1 MDPTISLLL
10 IGLLIAVSAF
20 FSTAELSVAASRP
33 VRLRQL
39 IDQGEGRAQTV
50 MDVQA
55 HPGDYFTAI
64 QIGQNSVAILA
75 GILGEGAFS
84 PVIQAVWRALP
95 VPPERAEAVGTLAS
109 FVLITSLFVLLSD
122 LFPKRLGMAAPERV
136 AMRVVAPMRVFLIVF
151 RPVVWFFSGL
161 TDSLFRLLG
170 LPQRRDDAITSGD
183 IRAMAEAGAQ
193 AGVLAASE
201 HQVIENVFE
210 LDTRTV
216 TSAMTSRERIV
227 CFSLD
232 DSESL
237 IRARVEQYPHS
248 TYLVCDG
255 DIDHV
260 VGCVESKHLL
270 SRVLKA
276 QPISL
281 RADGLIT
288 KVLVVPDRLTLSEVL
303 DQFRQTSE
311 DLAVIVNEYSL
322 VVGIITINDVMST
335 VMGGL
340 VASMDEEQ
348 IVQRDAHSW
357 LIDGITPI
365 PDVLRALNLDALPLQ
380 EDYDTLAGFLM
391 VMLRRIP
398 KRTDAVVWGGYR
410 FEVMD
415 VDSYKIDQVMV
426 TRLSQGDEGH
436 GGDGGGQDHIEAA
449 KRSM

>member
-1 MDPTISLLL
+1 MDPTVSF
-10 IGLLIAVSAF
+10 LLIAALIAISAF
-20 FSTAELSVAASRP
+20 FSTAELSVAASRR

-39 IDQGEGRAQTV
+39 LDQGDARAQQV
-50 MDVQA
+50 MDVQD
-55 HPGDYFTAI
+55 HPGDYFTVI
-64 QIGQNSVAILA
+64 QVGQNSVAILG

-84 PVIQAVWRALP
+84 PAIQEVLRALH
-95 VPPERAEAVGTLAS
+95 VSPERAETVGLLVS
-109 FVLITSLFVLLSD
+109 FLLVTSLFVLLAD
-122 LFPKRLGMAAPERV
+122 LFPKRLGMVAPERV
-136 AMRVVAPMRVFLIVF
+136 AIRVVGPMRLFLALF
-151 RPVVWFFSGL
+151 RPVVWFFSRL
-161 TDSLFRLLG
+161 TDGLFKLFG
-170 LPQRRDDAITSGD
+170 LPERRDDAITSGD

-227 CFSLD
+227 YFLLD
-232 DSESL
+232 DSETL
-237 IRARVEQYPHS
+237 IRARVDQYPHS

-260 VGCVESKHLL
+260 VGYVESKHLL

-281 RADGLIT
+281 RADGLVN

-303 DQFRQTSE
+303 TQFRHTSE

-340 VASMDEEQ
+340 VTTLDEEQ
-348 IVQRDAHSW
+348 IVQRDANSW

-365 PDVLRALNLDALPLQ
+365 PDVLRALDLGELPLQ

-398 KRTDAVVWGGYR
+398 KRTDAVEWGGYR

-426 TRLSQGDEGH
+426 TRLSAVAPGAAVSA
-436 GGDGGGQDHIEAA
+436 HIEADS
-449 KRSM
+449 RSM